1 MFSRFLLS
9 LVGIREDILE
19 QAPSDRA
26 RYLSLGAIL
35 LGTATIAAVSMTFA
49 IRMAARA
56 PLPLAVLLGIG
67 WGAFILV
74 LDRAM
79 VIGMSKQ
86 RGWVRTTVMVV
97 PRVGLA
103 FLLGVVVSTP
113 IVLQIFD
120 REIQTQIKVE
130 QSRSESDYQRD
141 LAADPAYLTIPD
153 LEKKVAELSATAS
166 RDPAVIDRNP
176 AVQQAQAAYDQA
188 SVELSQAV
196 KDETCERAG
205 WNCPNST
212 GVEGI
217 GEAARAAM
225 DARQEKQRV
234 VDQKL
239 AILNKA
245 KADAKAAEDIN
256 AVSAQAE
263 LQRVQPEL
271 NRLRAARDG
280 KTDAYRVKSADS
292 DGLAARLDALDT
304 LSDTS
309 PSVNRMRWVLWA
321 TFLAIE
327 LLPVLLKLLQTVGGE
342 TSYERL
348 SRLSDES
355 DERAAQARIA
365 QEENRVALAREMDA
379 DREYL
384 DARDQLNRRRTE
396 GWPDRQ
402 PEDDDDRAARA
413 RVDSTSR
420 TGL

>member
-9 LVGIREDILE
+9 LVGIRESILE

-35 LGTATIAAVSMTFA
+35 LGTAAIAAVSMTFA

-86 RGWVRTTVMVV
+86 KGWVRTVVMVV

-103 FLLGVVVSTP
+103 FLLGAVVSTP

-130 QSRSESDYQRD
+130 QARNESDYQRD

-153 LEKKVAELSATAS
+153 LEKKVVELTATAS

-176 AVQQAQAAYDQA
+176 AVQQAQAAYDKA
-188 SVELSQAV
+188 SGELSEAV

-239 AILNKA
+239 VILNKA
-245 KADAKAAEDIN
+245 KVDAKAAEDIN
-256 AVSAQAE
+256 AVTAQAE
-263 LQRVQPEL
+263 LDRVQPEL
-271 NRLRAARDG
+271 NRLREARDD
-280 KTDAYRVKSADS
+280 KTTAYRVKSADS

-304 LSDTS
+304 LSETS
-309 PSVNRMRWVLWA
+309 PSINRMRWVLWA

-327 LLPVLLKLLQTVGGE
+327 LLPVLLKLLQMGGGE

-355 DERAAQARIA
+355 DERAAQSRIV

-379 DREYL
+379 DREYR
-384 DARDQLNRRRTE
+384 DARDQLNRRRAE
-396 GWPDRQ
+396 GWSNRQ
-402 PEDDDDRAARA
+402 PEDDDDHVASA
-413 RVDSTSR
+413 RVDR
-420 TGL
+420 NLHTGL

>member
-9 LVGIREDILE
+9 LVGIREAILE

-49 IRMAARA
+49 IGMAARA

-79 VIGMSKQ
+79 IIGMSKQ
-86 RGWVRTTVMVV
+86 KGWVRTAVMVV

-130 QSRSESDYQRD
+130 QAENESDYQRD
-141 LAADPAYLTIPD
+141 LAADPAYLTIPE

-176 AVQQAQAAYDQA
+176 AVQQAQVAYDQA
-188 SVELSQAV
+188 SAELSEAV

-217 GEAARAAM
+217 GEAARAAI

-239 AILNKA
+239 VILNKA

-256 AVSAQAE
+256 AVAAQAE

-271 NRLRAARDG
+271 NRLREARDG
-280 KTDAYRVKSADS
+280 KTAAYRAKSADS

-304 LSDTS
+304 LSETS

-327 LLPVLLKLLQTVGGE
+327 LLPVLLKLLQMGGGE

-396 GWPDRQ
+396 GWSNRQ
-402 PEDDDDRAARA
+402 PEDDDDRAASM
-413 RVDSTSR
+413 RVDANLP
-420 TGL
+420 TGP